1 MATTTDTRP
10 RTWLH
15 SDQAIRLGREIADLR
30 EELREVQER
39 FAMAMREV
47 RGLPGGQWLYDRVD
61 AYPGLALGRDMG
73 AGKDADGWLAEVD
86 ES

>member
-1 MATTTDTRP
+1 
-10 RTWLH
+10 
-15 SDQAIRLGREIADLR
+15 
-30 EELREVQER
+30 
-39 FAMAMREV
+39 MAMREV

-61 AYPGLALGRDMG
+61 AYHGLALGRDMG